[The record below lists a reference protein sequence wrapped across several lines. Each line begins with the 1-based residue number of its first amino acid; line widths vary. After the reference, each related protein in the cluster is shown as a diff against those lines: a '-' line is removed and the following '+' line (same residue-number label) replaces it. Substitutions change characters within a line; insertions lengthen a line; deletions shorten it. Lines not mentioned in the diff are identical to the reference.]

1 MDIAKSPAARRPFWK
16 RHRLALAAA
25 AALALCAVAALWS
38 LGQAMPSVARTQV
51 WIDDARRGPMQVEIR
66 ASGTLVPKD
75 IRWITAGTTATVQQV
90 VVLPGARVEPDTVV
104 LRLFNP
110 AAAANLGKAEAALAG
125 AEADVAAK
133 RTALTSEL
141 LDHESTLAEAEST
154 FRINQMKADASVL
167 GEQKGV
173 ISRLEARQATITA
186 DQNRQLLEIQRKR
199 SAAFRQNVQAQIRA
213 SEAQRDGARSALEI
227 ARQEAAS
234 LVVVAG
240 ISGILQQ
247 VVAEPGQQV
256 AAGANLARVARPEA
270 LLARLSVPEVQAKD
284 LVLGLPVNIDTHNG
298 VVEGRIG
305 RIDPAVRDG
314 SVAIDVEL
322 ASKLPPGAR
331 PDLSVDGRIVL
342 GLQKDVVSIGRPPLA
357 APNSVSSLFVLPAG
371 ADVARRTSV
380 TYGAASSDRIAVLA
394 GLRNGDRVIL
404 SDTSQWNQFEA
415 LRIR

>member
-25 AALALCAVAALWS
+25 AGLALCAVAALWN

-199 SAAFRQNVQAQIRA
+199 FAAFRQNVQAQIRA

-322 ASKLPPGAR
+322 TAKLPPGAR